1 LHKKFIGLG
10 DVQNVGHQH
19 QHGLTVDVAIDQ
31 WHHSHIRILSSLVW
45 RISSHFVHGRPGS
58 MDYQAVHICE
68 KNLLFM
74 NSSRMSQKDEFVIAY
89 SERLLPNT
97 R

>member
-1 LHKKFIGLG
+1 
-10 DVQNVGHQH
+10 
-19 QHGLTVDVAIDQ
+19 
-31 WHHSHIRILSSLVW
+31 
-45 RISSHFVHGRPGS
+45 